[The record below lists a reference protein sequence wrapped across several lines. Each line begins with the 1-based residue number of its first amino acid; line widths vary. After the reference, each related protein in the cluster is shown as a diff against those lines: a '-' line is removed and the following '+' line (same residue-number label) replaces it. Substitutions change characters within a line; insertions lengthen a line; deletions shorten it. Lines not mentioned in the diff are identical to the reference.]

1 MRLPL
6 TVVLFGAS
14 LIVASRLGGS
24 SATATEPTPASP
36 SENLPIL
43 CDADATPQPPEPEI
57 IAACFEASRP
67 SLSVKH
73 PEGQESSA
81 YLAEDPALFVHDPVP
96 LPEPAPAVSRLSAA
110 QAGAPSDAP
119 ALQVSLIAPPYR
131 VEDNHDVRR
140 FLDQFQTGYRRAIV
154 ERWLVRAGRYLPMV
168 LNVFKQKGL
177 PEELVFTAMIESG
190 FDPLA
195 ASRAGAKGIWQFMA
209 PTARRYGL
217 RVDNWLD
224 ERLDPEKSTVA
235 AARHFVDLY
244 AVFGSWNLAQ
254 AAYNA
259 GERTVLEA
267 IKAMG
272 TSDFW
277 TLARGRWLRDE
288 TKNFIP
294 AIQAATL
301 IAREPERYGFMV
313 TPAAPLMYDLVS
325 VPGSTSLRL
334 LASKSGLDPDSL
346 ERLNPELRLK
356 QTPPGGT
363 YSLKVPVGGAV
374 LVRAALD
381 RDVSGRGSAIA
392 AAHGA
397 RGDYVTSPS
406 AAHPTR
412 PAIHVVKRQE
422 TIAAIAKRYR
432 VPVSDLIRWNGL
444 GETPRIRAGDRL
456 RVASAGRGEEAQGS
470 LK

>member
-1 MRLPL
+1 MRLPI
-6 TVVLFGAS
+6 VLVLLGVS
-14 LIVASRLGGS
+14 LIVVSRLSVSSEAATELVPVS
-24 SATATEPTPASP
+24 SAEAPPTPCDGDPTTEP
-36 SENLPIL
+36 L
-43 CDADATPQPPEPEI
+43 EPEVV
-57 IAACFEASRP
+57 AACFEAAQP

-73 PEGQESSA
+73 PEDRESSA
-81 YLAEDPALFVHDPVP
+81 SLTQDPVSVAHDLSPFGPETGPALPRATAAPV
-96 LPEPAPAVSRLSAA
+96 
-110 QAGAPSDAP
+110 GAPIDVTVFQPGPSVP
-119 ALQVSLIAPPYR
+119 SYQ

-195 ASRAGAKGIWQFMA
+195 VSRAGAKGLWQFMA

-217 RVDNWLD
+217 RVDQWMD
-224 ERLDPEKSTVA
+224 ERLDPEKSTAA

-244 AVFGSWNLAQ
+244 AQFGSWNLAQ

-267 IKAMG
+267 IRAMG

-277 TLARGRWLRDE
+277 TLARGRWLADE

-313 TPAAPLMYDLVS
+313 TPAAPLMYDVVS
-325 VPGSTSLRL
+325 VPGSTSLKL
-334 LASKSGLDPDSL
+334 LASKSGLDLEAL

-363 YSLKVPVGGAV
+363 YTLKVPVGGAV

-381 RDVSGRGSAIA
+381 REAADRTVAATSRGGRGNAVA
-392 AAHGA
+392 LPAPHQ
-397 RGDYVTSPS
+397 
-406 AAHPTR
+406 TR
-412 PAIHVVKRQE
+412 STVHVVKRQE
-422 TIAAIAKRYR
+422 TVAVIAKRYG
-432 VPVSDLIRWNGL
+432 VSVADLIRWNGL
-444 GETPRIRAGDRL
+444 DNTARIRAGDRL
-456 RVASAGRGEEAQGS
+456 RVASAGRPEEALGS

>member
-1 MRLPL
+1 MRL
-6 TVVLFGAS
+6 S
-14 LIVASRLGGS
+14 IVAVLLGTSLLVVSGLSVS
-24 SATATEPTPASP
+24 SATATETLPSSP
-36 SENLPIL
+36 SEASPLP
-43 CDADATPQPPEPEI
+43 CDADPTTGPLEPEVFS
-57 IAACFEASRP
+57 ACFEASQL

-73 PEGQESSA
+73 REDRESSA
-81 YLAEDPALFVHDPVP
+81 SLSQDPASFAYDLEPFG
-96 LPEPAPAVSRLSAA
+96 PEPAPAVPQVTAA
-110 QAGAPSDAP
+110 VAGTPSNAAVLQAGPSTP
-119 ALQVSLIAPPYR
+119 SYQ

-195 ASRAGAKGIWQFMA
+195 VSRVGAKGLWQFMA

-217 RVDNWLD
+217 RVDNWMD

-267 IKAMG
+267 IRAMG

-277 TLARGRWLRDE
+277 TLARGRWLADE

-294 AIQAATL
+294 AIKAATL

-313 TPAAPLMYDLVS
+313 TPAAPLMYDVVS
-325 VPGSTSLRL
+325 VPGSTSLKL
-334 LASKSGLDPDSL
+334 LASKSGLDLEAL

-356 QTPPGGT
+356 QTPPDGT
-363 YSLKVPVGGAV
+363 YSLKVPVGGAL

-381 RDVSGRGSAIA
+381 REAAVRAIA
-392 AAHGA
+392 ASSRGG
-397 RGDYVTSPS
+397 RGDVGAIPAS
-406 AAHPTR
+406 HRTR
-412 PAIHVVKRQE
+412 PTIHVVKRQE
-422 TIAAIAKRYR
+422 TVTLIARRYG
-432 VPVSDLIRWNGL
+432 VSVADLIRWNGL
-444 GETPRIRAGDRL
+444 DDAARIRAGDRL
-456 RVASAGRGEEAQGS
+456 RLAEAGRSGEAHGDP
-470 LK
+470 K